1 MEKETQK
8 IDLVNPL
15 NPNQIIKTEE
25 LIKHNN
31 ITNNEIT
38 ETEIIKVKKKNK
50 LILILA
56 LILFL
61 IISLTVFTIIKPNVV
76 KSFFNKSKETPVK
89 VDKPLVETVDI
100 NKIIDNFNL
109 VMAENNLSTIASANK
124 SEIIINTNSEDE
136 PSLYVFTLNDDKL
149 NLVIGID
156 DEQGVHITEYMN
168 IAINKLN
175 NTTDIDYTIYEE
187 NEFNKTITILTK

>member
-124 SEIIINTNSEDE
+124 SEIIINTNSDDE